1 MAEKK
6 QASPRLSFDDLRKL
20 RDPADLAPCYLLCGD
35 EDYLKENA
43 LEQLKKLTLAGGDE
57 TFNYHRLDGPNVDLD
72 ALTEAVEAFPSFAEK
87 SFVEVRDFDLY
98 KVKEDDGSAQK
109 LLRLL
114 SDLPDTCCL
123 VFYYATIPFS
133 EDKRKKKLHGAIS
146 AAVQVAEINKQS
158 QGALLRWIDRRFAAH
173 GQSISRENAEYLL
186 LLCGELM
193 TGLIS
198 ELEKISA
205 YAKGRE
211 ITRADIDAVAVPVA
225 EAQVFKLSDAI
236 AGKRFDEAASLMA
249 TLLQMNEHPLMILG
263 LIGSQCRRLYL
274 AKLLAGQ
281 GVKEAKLMSV
291 FGFRSEYPA
300 KLLLGNAR
308 RFSLHWCEEAVL
320 ACGEADYLMK
330 NSSADPEDL
339 LRSLFLKLAG
349 ER

>member
-6 QASPRLSFDDLRKL
+6 QSTRLGYEDLRKL
-20 RDPADLAPCYLLCGD
+20 KEPAQLAPCYLLCGD

-43 LEQLKKLTLAGGDE
+43 LAQLKKLALSGGDE

-72 ALTEAVEAFPSFAEK
+72 ELSDAVEAFPSFAEK

-98 KVKEDDGSAQK
+98 KVKEDDGSAPK

-114 SDLPDTCCL
+114 SDLPETCCL
-123 VFYYATIPFS
+123 VFYYATIPFT
-133 EDKRKKKLHGAIS
+133 EDRRKKKLNEAVKS
-146 AAVQVAEINKQS
+146 AVNVVQIDKQS
-158 QGALLRWIDRRFAAH
+158 ESALLNWISRRFAAH
-173 GQSISRENAEYLL
+173 GQTISRDDAEYLIL
-186 LLCGELM
+186 ISGGLM

-198 ELEKISA
+198 EIEKISA
-205 YAKGRE
+205 YAGEKAV
-211 ITRADIDAVAVPVA
+211 TRADIDAVAVPVA

-249 TLLQMNEHPLMILG
+249 TLLQMDEHPLMILG

-274 AKLLAGQ
+274 AKLLAEQ
-281 GVKEAKLMSV
+281 GAKEGKLMNV

-300 KLLLGNAR
+300 RLLLNNAR
-308 RFSLHWCEEAVL
+308 RFSRRWCEEAVL
-320 ACGEADYLMK
+320 ACGEADFRMK
-330 NSSADPEDL
+330 NSPADPEDV